1 MNKENRV
8 KKILF
13 GKYEYHKT
21 SNDDKLNVRINLKF
35 GILPAIII
43 ISLIIW
49 LIWLF

>member
-1 MNKENRV
+1 MKL
-8 KKILF
+8 KKLLF

-21 SNDDKLNVRINLKF
+21 SNDDKLDVRINLRF

-43 ISLIIW
+43 IGLIFW